1 MKIKL
6 SLKLIGFAFASAV
19 FALTS
24 CCTEESVE
32 TARYQLSGNELELI
46 PYENGQKIGF
56 VHSNG
61 YEFDFTVT
69 EDKLEWQVYQEFC
82 EWNCCGLD
90 YYSYEVRTT
99 KLASAYPDLTIEM
112 SIGSYSYGY
121 YPSFFNLNINNRH
134 FLSIQYDSLANFICN
149 SSSGVICF
157 DTVSIQNEIYTDVIE
172 KKFDIHYF
180 IEDSTILVPESIL
193 YNSLGLLQIKM
204 SNAETF
210 SINN

>member
-1 MKIKL
+1 MKIEL
-6 SLKLIGFAFASAV
+6 TFKLIGFAFASAM

-24 CCTEESVE
+24 CCRDESVE
-32 TARYQLSGNELELI
+32 TARYQLSGNELKLI
-46 PYENGQKIGF
+46 PYENGQKISF

-90 YYSYEVRTT
+90 YYSYQVRTT
-99 KLASAYPDLTIEM
+99 KLASAYPDLAIEM
-112 SIGSYSYGY
+112 SLSSDAYNL
-121 YPSFFNLNINNRH
+121 YPRIFSLNINNRH
-134 FLSIQYDSLANFICN
+134 FLSIQYDSLANFICSPSN
-149 SSSGVICF
+149 GTICF
-157 DTVSIQNEIYTDVIE
+157 DTVSIQNEIFTDVIE
-172 KKFDIHYF
+172 KKFDMHYF

-193 YNSLGLLQIKM
+193 INSLGLLQIKM